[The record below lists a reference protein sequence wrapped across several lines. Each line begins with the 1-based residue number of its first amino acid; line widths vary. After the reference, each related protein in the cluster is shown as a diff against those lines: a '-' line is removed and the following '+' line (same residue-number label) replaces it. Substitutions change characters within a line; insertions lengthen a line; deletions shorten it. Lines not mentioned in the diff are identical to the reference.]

1 MGVRDLKARTRG
13 GGAKLEEGSA
23 DPEEHKG
30 SSKEE
35 SRRLASELIGAIGE
49 CFLIFGVPHSRIAR
63 FVREYLTGVLIL
75 DGEIPSEAK
84 LVKGSIDG
92 EKVDIFLED
101 PLIVGDVVEYAGS
114 IDKIMELL
122 RKAELARAKYSRE
135 PKKILVVL
143 RAKEG
148 RRSGDGEDSE
158 GEGLELMIGKVVD

>member
-1 MGVRDLKARTRG
+1 MGIRDLKAGTREG
-13 GGAKLEEGSA
+13 RAKPEEGSA
-23 DPEEHKG
+23 DPEERKG

-35 SRRLASELIGAIGE
+35 SRKRASELIGAIGE

-63 FVREYLTGVLIL
+63 FVREYLTGVLMR
-75 DGEIPSEAK
+75 DDEIPEEAK

-114 IDKIMELL
+114 INKIMELL

-143 RAKEG
+143 RAKRDVVQEMERIAKEKG
-148 RRSGDGEDSE
+148 V
-158 GEGLELMIGKVVD
+158 ELMIGKVVD